1 MLSRG
6 VVGFV
11 LGVLVALIP
20 IGPAVAGPAVGDR
33 TATTNRVVVIGA
45 AGLRWDDLSPSVSPA
60 LWQLAGR
67 GSIGTVTAR
76 STQSLT
82 CAEDGWLTLGAG
94 SRAQRGPHRP
104 APDRCPR
111 ARVQLTSHED
121 GSANLS
127 DQPAVVAR
135 NLLAR
140 SRPGALAEAL
150 RCTTAIGPG
159 AAIAAARPAGRIN
172 QYLPQLPSAPATLL
186 DRCPL
191 SVVDAGTVTQRSG
204 YARSAQV
211 RSVDQMVARVLDA
224 RPAGSTVLV
233 LGVAD
238 TGRPARLHVAIAEGS
253 GFQGGWLRSGTTRRT
268 GYVQLT
274 DVAPTVIACLGL
286 PRPASFAG
294 RDWEPTGRRSV
305 HLATDERRLVLA
317 DRMSVATARNAGR
330 FVAVLVAVQLALFVL
345 AGFGLARL
353 GTHSGVGQQRRRGD
367 SWLRPVLETAATA
380 AAVLVPAM
388 LLADLIPWWRS
399 ERPGSTLVG
408 VVAGWVAVL
417 TTVILTGPWR
427 RYRLGR
433 VAAIAGV
440 VVAVIG
446 VDALT
451 GANLELDNVV
461 GYAVVTGDRYT
472 GLGMVGLGAFAAG
485 VLALAGCA
493 ATRLARRH
501 RPVAVALVGAI
512 GVIIVGSP
520 YLGSDPGAAVAVT
533 AGVAVAGAL
542 ATGGWLTLTRLG
554 WAIVTGLLVTVG
566 FALLDL
572 TRAPERQGHLGRFLT
587 NIFGGTARPA
597 MSRVAEAN
605 MAATAGSLLTVLV
618 VAAILFWGLVLLSGG
633 LRRVYGL
640 FPALRGALVGTAV
653 AGLLAGLFDG
663 AGLIVA
669 GAAASV
675 AVPLA
680 ILYCLQVRA
689 RTPDVVPAGVG
700 SGVSGGLTSDL
711 T

>member
-1 MLSRG
+1 MVGLL
-6 VVGFV
+6 VVLAPVGR
-11 LGVLVALIP
+11 AAAAP
-20 IGPAVAGPAVGDR
+20 PAEIHP
-33 TATTNRVVVIGA
+33 ATTNRVVVIGA
-45 AGLRWDDLSPSVSPA
+45 TGLRWDDLSQSVSPA
-60 LWQLAGR
+60 LWQLAGH
-67 GSIGTVTAR
+67 GSIGTLTAR

-94 SRAQRGPHRP
+94 NRAQRGPHRR
-104 APDRCPR
+104 APDHCPR

-121 GSANLS
+121 GSATVR

-150 RCTTAIGPG
+150 RCSTAIGPG
-159 AAIAAARPAGRIN
+159 AAVAAARPVGRIN
-172 QYLPQLPSAPATLL
+172 QYLPQLPSAPADLL
-186 DRCPL
+186 GRCPL
-191 SVVDAGTVTQRSG
+191 SVVDAGTVSERSG
-204 YARSAQV
+204 SARSAQV
-211 RSVDQMVARVLDA
+211 RSVDQMVARVVDA

-233 LGVAD
+233 VGVAD
-238 TGRPARLHVAIAEGS
+238 TGTPARLHVAIADGP
-253 GFQGGWLRSGTTRRT
+253 GFRGGWLRSGTTRRT

-274 DVAPTVIACLGL
+274 DVAPTVIACLRL

-294 RDWEPTGRRSV
+294 QPWEQSGRRATT
-305 HLATDERRLVLA
+305 LAADRRQLVLA
-317 DRMSVATARNAGR
+317 DQVSVATARNAGR
-330 FVAVLVAVQLALFVL
+330 FVAVLVAVQLALYVL
-345 AGFGLARL
+345 AGFGLAR
-353 GTHSGVGQQRRRGD
+353 SGASGGRGGQQWPAVG
-367 SWLRPVLETAATA
+367 WLRPVLEVAATA

-388 LLADLIPWWRS
+388 LLADLVPWWRS
-399 ERPGSTLVG
+399 GRPGWTLVL
-408 VVAGWVAVL
+408 VVAGWVAAL
-417 TTVILTGPWR
+417 SALILAGPWR

-440 VVAVIG
+440 VVVVIG
-446 VDALT
+446 LDGLT

-472 GLGMVGLGAFAAG
+472 GLGMIGLGAFAAG
-485 VLALAGCA
+485 ILALSGCV
-493 ATRLARRH
+493 ATRLTRRH
-501 RPVAVALVGAI
+501 RPLAVALVGAI

-520 YLGSDPGAAVAVT
+520 YLGSDPGAAVGVT

-554 WAIVTGLLVTVG
+554 WAIITGLLVTIG

-572 TRAPERQGHLGRFLT
+572 AQAPEHQGHLGRFLT
-587 NIFGGTARPA
+587 NLFGGTARPA

-618 VAAILFWGLVLLSGG
+618 LAAVLFWGLVLLPGSGG

-653 AGLLAGLFDG
+653 AGVLAGLFDG

-680 ILYCLQVRA
+680 ILYCLQVRSSA
-689 RTPDVVPAGVG
+689 QTAVPASTRSVAP
-700 SGVSGGLTSDL
+700 GGFAGEPV
-711 T
+711 